1 MVLLADQNG
10 ELAEGFARSV
20 AVKARDAEL
29 TRADLEDCIRLFA
42 MMCNHVDEL
51 KFELK
56 DFTQSFQFEI
66 GEERFAM
73 TFGGGACAAYAGDID
88 SPDITMQMDLVT
100 ALDLLMGKVNSG
112 AAHMDGDITYKGTKN
127 GAIKFQ
133 SVFELFLDEL
143 DDRARPERGER

>member
-1 MVLLADQNG
+1 
-10 ELAEGFARSV
+10 
-20 AVKARDAEL
+20 
-29 TRADLEDCIRLFA
+29 
-42 MMCNHVDEL
+42 
-51 KFELK
+51 
-56 DFTQSFQFEI
+56 
-66 GEERFAM
+66 
-73 TFGGGACAAYAGDID
+73 
-88 SPDITMQMDLVT
+88 MQMDLVT